1 MYTPSATDD
10 SDLEEEVDLPETEPS
25 MQCHL
30 ETVNPSSHEE
40 TPARYPLSSYRFNES
55 AMA

>member
-25 MQCHL
+25 LQCHL